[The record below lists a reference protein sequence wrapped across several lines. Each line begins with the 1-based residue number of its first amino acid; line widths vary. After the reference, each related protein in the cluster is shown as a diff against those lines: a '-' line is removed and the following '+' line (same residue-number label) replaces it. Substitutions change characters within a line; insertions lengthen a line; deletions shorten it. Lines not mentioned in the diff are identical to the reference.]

1 MFDGPPA
8 WHASLALRFGSEG
21 GRTRVASHHRGPLR
35 IQKSLH
41 PEGPEPCHAVVLH
54 PPGGIA
60 GGDHLQI
67 DVQVDAHAQAFVTT
81 PGATRWYKANGRSA
95 AQQIAL
101 AVDGTL
107 EWLPQEAIVFD
118 HARVDSTIT
127 ISLAADA
134 RMIGWDIVA
143 LGRRAAGERF
153 AQGEFSQQIRLSVGG
168 ALQWVERTR
177 IAGGDPLLES
187 PVGLDGRHVFG
198 CLWAVSD
205 WDDDAFET
213 LRAQLTDV
221 APLTRVSPRVAVARV
236 LAASTEEARTALEAA
251 WRALRPHVMRRDAH
265 RPRLWAT

>member
-127 ISLAADA
+127 ISIACN
-134 RMIGWDIVA
+134 
-143 LGRRAAGERF
+143 
-153 AQGEFSQQIRLSVGG
+153 
-168 ALQWVERTR
+168 ERTR
-177 IAGGDPLLES
+177 CSSGS
-187 PVGLDGRHVFG
+187 RHG
-198 CLWAVSD
+198 S
-205 WDDDAFET
+205 
-213 LRAQLTDV
+213 
-221 APLTRVSPRVAVARV
+221 S
-236 LAASTEEARTALEAA
+236 
-251 WRALRPHVMRRDAH
+251 RR
-265 RPRLWAT
+265 